1 VQADFSDSRHP
12 KQPEIKLAARW
23 LLHEDNT
30 RAALGRHSLLLYLVH
45 QYVHQLP
52 NDGSG
57 KPAISSFWHLG
68 FVRLHRFKRD
78 DLHFSSTRR
87 QRAPSS
93 FTVSDFNAVKAQLS
107 LEVIYLTNTM
117 QYLVTGS
124 TNLKDVV
131 TSGTLLGALGGI
143 AETIADIE

>member
-1 VQADFSDSRHP
+1 
-12 KQPEIKLAARW
+12 
-23 LLHEDNT
+23 
-30 RAALGRHSLLLYLVH
+30 
-45 QYVHQLP
+45 
-52 NDGSG
+52 
-57 KPAISSFWHLG
+57 
-68 FVRLHRFKRD
+68 
-78 DLHFSSTRR
+78 
-87 QRAPSS
+87 
-93 FTVSDFNAVKAQLS
+93 VSDFNAVKAQLS